1 MLNNTNRSIF
11 MPSNGYYHPN
21 KMIAYIV
28 GRIITNYTSEKVL
41 THEPPTHPPSSSS
54 APHPPLLG
62 HRVSIGLSTS
72 SPTMVNQGSS
82 LLHMCPGP
90 QTSLCMILGFWL
102 VSGSSKGSELVD
114 AIVLPLE
121 LQPPSAPSVPPLTL
135 PYCSRTSIQ
144 LLVVSIYICLS

>member
-1 MLNNTNRSIF
+1 MYLHSKSCHF
-11 MPSNGYYHPN
+11 PVPPLQVLSH
-21 KMIAYIV
+21 IA
-28 GRIITNYTSEKVL
+28 
-41 THEPPTHPPSSSS
+41 PPLSLGEGAHLLHPPAASSS
-54 APHPPLLG
+54 LG
-62 HRVSIGLSTS
+62 HQVSIGLSTS

>member
-72 SPTMVNQGSS
+72 SPTEARQGSP
-82 LLHMCPGP
+82 LLHMCWGHRPAYVCPLLFG
-90 QTSLCMILGFWL
+90 L
-102 VSGSSKGSELVD
+102 VSGSSEGSRLVD
-114 AIVLPLE
+114 TVVLPMGLPA
-121 LQPPSAPSVPPLTL
+121 LSAPSDHPLIL
-135 PYCSRTSIQ
+135 P
-144 LLVVSIYICLS
+144 